1 MALIFLEINFYTHR
15 MQTMLHLFLKDE
27 ESVIELMKTFNI
39 FSTFSGL

>member
-1 MALIFLEINFYTHR
+1 MALRFLEIHFYTHR

-27 ESVIELMKTFNI
+27 KSVIELMKTCDI